1 MATPPSDRC
10 ASHPMDMSHEKQ
22 ERFART
28 ILHGFESY
36 FAEFQNITLAARSRF
51 EAQDWLGMHSASIE
65 RIDLYKDAT
74 TRVLQYVELIAGNQL
89 HDFVFWQAARTVY
102 ADLIRGHNNFEI
114 AETFFNSVYCAV
126 FKHRK
131 IRDEH
136 AFVFSPQGD
145 MPAPDVSKVY
155 RIYPLADSLPNTLRT
170 LLFDYGFSLPYEDL
184 ERDIAS
190 IVDVTERYLAPRFNL
205 QRDDVQFQTLEH
217 HFFRNKGAYI
227 VGRIVSG
234 PDSMPFVLPVLH
246 TESGEVYVDTIL
258 FGSDKVSVIFSFTRA
273 YFMVDARIPSQYV
286 LFLQQLMPAKPISE
300 VYSSLGYNKH
310 GKTYYYRCAYRHM
323 KSTHDQFI
331 IAPGIKGMVMSVFT
345 LPSYDFVF
353 KIIKDRFTP
362 PKEMTREQVKAKYRL
377 VKRWDRAG
385 RMADTQE
392 FTNLAFAR
400 ERFSDELMEEL
411 HKVAPSLIEE
421 HGKALV
427 IKHVYVER
435 RMTPLN
441 LYLQDASDE
450 QVVAVM
456 DEYGNAIKQ
465 LAAAN
470 IFPGDMLLKNFG
482 VTRHGRVVF
491 YDYDEIV
498 PLMDCHFREIPAP
511 RNEAEELAST
521 PWYTVGPNDI
531 FPEEFRLFF
540 SGNQRARRAFDEMHD
555 DIYRASFWQG
565 LQERIRAG
573 HVEDFFPYRRKLRFN
588 RAPARQA
595 AGL

>member
-1 MATPPSDRC
+1 MERR
-10 ASHPMDMSHEKQ
+10 

-28 ILHGFESY
+28 ILNGFESY
-36 FAEFQNITLAARSRF
+36 FAEFQNITLAAKSRF
-51 EAQDWLGMHSASIE
+51 ENADWQGMRQASTQ
-65 RIDLYKDAT
+65 RIDLYKVK
-74 TRVLQYVELIAGNQL
+74 TRQVNEYVELIAGDQL
-89 HDFVFWQAARTVY
+89 REYDFWREARSVY
-102 ADLIRGHNNFEI
+102 SRLIEGHNNFEI

-131 IRDEH
+131 IRNEY
-136 AFVFSPQGD
+136 AFVFSPHGD
-145 MPAPDVSKVY
+145 MPPADVSKVY
-155 RIYPLADSLPNTLRT
+155 RTYRLDGTMSA
-170 LLFDYGFSLPYEDL
+170 LLEQLLDDYAFNIPYEDKQ
-184 ERDIAS
+184 RDIRN
-190 IVDVTERYLAPRFNL
+190 IVDAILGYLAPRFDLNE
-205 QRDDVQFQTLEH
+205 DNVEFQVLEH
-217 HFFRNKGAYI
+217 HFYRNKGAYI
-227 VGRIVSG
+227 VGRIMSG
-234 PDSMPFVLPVLH
+234 AQTMPFVLPILH
-246 TESGEVYVDTIL
+246 NEMGGVYVDTVL
-258 FGSDKVSVIFSFTRA
+258 FGSDKLSVIFSFTRS
-273 YFMVDARIPSQYV
+273 YFFVDASIPSQYV

-300 VYSSLGYNKH
+300 IYSSMGYNKH
-310 GKTYYYRCAYRHM
+310 GKTYYHRCAFRHM
-323 KSTHDQFI
+323 QSTTDKFD

-362 PKEMTREQVKAKYRL
+362 PKDMTREQVKAKYAL

-400 ERFSDELMEEL
+400 ERFSDNLMEEL
-411 HKVAPSLIEE
+411 RKVAPSLIEE
-421 HGKALV
+421 HGKALI

-441 LYLQDASDE
+441 LYLHNATDD
-450 QVVAVM
+450 QVQAVM

-498 PLMDCHFREIPAP
+498 PLMECNFRKIPEP
-511 RNEAEELAST
+511 RTEAEELASK

-540 SGNQRARRAFDEMHD
+540 SGNQRARKVFDILHS
-555 DIYRASFWQG
+555 DIYEASFWQG
-565 LQERIRAG
+565 LQEKIRSG
-573 HVEDFFPYRRKLRFN
+573 YVEDFFPYRRELRFD
-588 RAPARQA
+588 RTPLADRESA
-595 AGL
+595 

>member
-1 MATPPSDRC
+1 M
-10 ASHPMDMSHEKQ
+10 EKH

-28 ILHGFESY
+28 ILHGFEAY
-36 FAEFQNITLAARSRF
+36 FAEFQNMTLAAKSRF
-51 EAQDWLGMHSASIE
+51 ENADWSDVHLASRQ
-65 RIDLYKDAT
+65 RIDLYKLKT
-74 TRVLQYVELIAGNQL
+74 TQIHSYVELIAGDQL
-89 HDFVFWQAARTVY
+89 RDFVFWREARTEY
-102 ADLIRGHNNFEI
+102 ARMIKGHNNFEI

-126 FKHRK
+126 FNHRK
-131 IRDEH
+131 IRNEH
-136 AFVFSPQGD
+136 AFVFSPHGD
-145 MPAPDVSKVY
+145 MPPVNMSEVY
-155 RIYPLADSLPNTLRT
+155 KCYFLDGAQSQQALFTT
-170 LLFDYGFSLPYEDL
+170 LLQDYSFELPYEDI
-184 ERDIAS
+184 ERDVAS
-190 IVDVTERYLAPRFNL
+190 IVEVVQSYLGPRF
-205 QRDDVQFQTLEH
+205 DVSRPGVEIQTLEH

-227 VGRIVSG
+227 VGRFVCG
-234 PDSMPFVLPVLH
+234 ADSMPFVLPILH
-246 TESGEVYVDTIL
+246 NDDGAVYIDTVL
-258 FGSDKVSVIFSFTRA
+258 FGSDKVSVIFSFTRS
-273 YFMVDARIPSQYV
+273 YFMVDASVPSQYV

-300 VYSSLGYNKH
+300 IYSSMGYNKH
-310 GKTYYYRCAYRHM
+310 GKTYYHRCAFRHM
-323 KSTHDQFI
+323 QSTTDQFI

-362 PKEMTREQVKAKYRL
+362 PKDMTREQVKEKYSL

-400 ERFSDELMEEL
+400 NRFSDELMAEL

-421 HGKALV
+421 RGTALI

-441 LYLQDASDE
+441 LYLKDASDE
-450 QVVAVM
+450 QLVAVM
-456 DEYGNAIKQ
+456 DEYGNAIKE

-498 PLMDCHFREIPAP
+498 PLAQCVFRKIPEP
-511 RNEAEELAST
+511 RNEEEEMASQ
-521 PWYTVGPNDI
+521 PWYAVGANDI

-540 SGNQRARRAFDEMHD
+540 SGNQRARKVFDAMHSEL
-555 DIYRASFWQG
+555 YEAEFWQG
-565 LQERIRAG
+565 LQAQIASG
-573 HVEDFFPYRRKLRFN
+573 YVEDFFPYRRKVRFDRSEVPRLAQIKE
-588 RAPARQA
+588 RA
-595 AGL
+595 